1 MKASM
6 STDLAD
12 RIAQFQADANA
23 TIEEMTANKDQR
35 HDTLEA
41 ERKARQATLTDLADE
56 LKE

>member
-1 MKASM
+1 M
-6 STDLAD
+6 SADLAA
-12 RIAQFQADANA
+12 RIAKFQADANA
-23 TIEEMTANKDQR
+23 VIEEMTANKDQR